1 MKTHKQAPALLLAIL
16 ILPLIGETALAKSI
30 EKSAYGKTPDGQE
43 ITLFTLTNEKGVQ
56 AQIINFGGIVVS
68 LKVPDKQGKLADVV
82 LGYDSLEGYLENP
95 SYFGAIIGRYGNR
108 IAHGRFEL
116 DGKTYT
122 LAKNNGENSLH
133 GGKTGFN
140 KVVWMPRAFEG
151 KDGPSL
157 ELKYLSKDGEEGYP
171 GDLHVTV
178 TYTLTNTNE
187 LKIDYAATTDKT
199 TVVNLTNHSYF
210 NLTGTPE
217 KDILEH
223 VLMINADRFTPVD
236 SGLIPTGELKP
247 VAGTPFDF
255 RKPTAVGARIGNDD
269 EQLKLGGGYDHN
281 FVLNSAPK
289 RGGLTLAARVLEPGS
304 GRVLEVWTTEPG
316 IQFYTSNFLNGSIRG
331 KGGIAYQK
339 HAALCLETQH
349 FPDSP
354 NHPKFPTTTLKPGEK
369 YHTIT
374 IYKFSAE

>member
-1 MKTHKQAPALLLAIL
+1 MKLHKHAPAFLLAIL

-30 EKSAYGKTPDGQE
+30 EKSAYGKTPDGTE
-43 ITLFTLTNEKGVQ
+43 VSLFTLTNAKGMQ
-56 AQIINFGGIVVS
+56 AQITNFGGIVVS

-82 LGYDSLEGYLENP
+82 LGYDSLDGYLENP

-140 KVVWMPRAFEG
+140 KVVWTPRAFES

-178 TYTLTNTNE
+178 TYTLANTNE

-289 RGGLTLAARVLEPGS
+289 RGGLTLAARVLE
-304 GRVLEVWTTEPG
+304 VWTTEPG
-316 IQFYTSNFLNGSIRG
+316 IQLYT
-331 KGGIAYQK
+331 
-339 HAALCLETQH
+339 
-349 FPDSP
+349 
-354 NHPKFPTTTLKPGEK
+354 
-369 YHTIT
+369 
-374 IYKFSAE
+374 